1 MEGKKSFVLY
11 TDLIE
16 IVEELDDNEAG
27 LLFKTILRYVNDL
40 DPEIPKEIKLA
51 FIPIKQ
57 DLKRDLKRYEE
68 RCKKNQENA
77 RKRWDKEETD
87 SIGTNTTENNS
98 MQSHTNAYERT
109 KSHSD
114 NDNDNDSD
122 NDSDNDNVIKE
133 KNKKETEQAL
143 STAVDVDLTDVPD
156 ILSPE
161 EQMFNEFWK
170 LYPKKVDKKGALR
183 SFKRVK
189 GLKKEYPAMLEA
201 LNRELASEQWNR
213 NNGQYIP
220 HPTTWLNQERWK
232 SVPVNTVETEEDV
245 FKRFL
250 EEC

>member
-57 DLKRDLKRYEE
+57 DLKRDLEKYKKKVE
-68 RCKKNQENA
+68 RLAIARNQNPNNNKELRDNNA
-77 RKRWDKEETD
+77 ETVISQEPD
-87 SIGTNTTENNS
+87 SNQFVFSGVNV
-98 MQSHTNAYERT
+98 
-109 KSHSD
+109 
-114 NDNDNDSD
+114 NDNVNVNVNDNV
-122 NDSDNDNVIKE
+122 NVIKE

-156 ILSPE
+156 VLSPE